1 MLSNYLHKNL
11 HTFRVVPTKILQ
23 HKIVTNTPIALKIRW
38 AQAREGSTP
47 FSGTIS
53 LEDSPCDRLGS
64 VNRYEHARR
73 LIGRRSVI
81 MPSHSHSGQ
90 HWFLELT
97 LSAHSQSFTQ
107 LEQRMDKFQPLSQEE
122 IKNERQKMWD
132 YIRSQNPEASDENLN
147 RFVDEQIMPG
157 RSGKMQYF
165 AQFLEPFAVQA
176 IAITVLSHALVEATI
191 NAILALGLH
200 RAGKSDLLA
209 ILEQANVKRKWT
221 LGPKS
226 FLPKYILPRS
236 DVLFRELS
244 TLCRRRNAYLHSKIE
259 LRDEGNKVVL
269 RGSPDSGFLID
280 KDARNLVHRFLSL
293 PYELHQQLLGQ
304 VEDQSLRFTLQNI
317 LQHKGGQVLK

>member
-1 MLSNYLHKNL
+1 VEQGFGKR
-11 HTFRVVPTKILQ
+11 RVSCRI
-23 HKIVTNTPIALKIRW
+23 INTPEWRNGRRGGLKIRW
-38 AQAREGSTP
+38 SQGRVGSTP
-47 FSGTIS
+47 SSGTNF
-53 LEDSPCDRLGS
+53 LEDSPYDRPGS
-64 VNRYEHARR
+64 VNRYEPARR
-73 LIGRRSVI
+73 LIGYRPVI
-81 MPSHSHSGQ
+81 MSSYSHSGQ

-97 LSAHSQSFTQ
+97 LSAHAQSFTQ
-107 LEQRMDKFQPLSQEE
+107 LEQLMDAFQPLSQEE
-122 IKNERQKMWD
+122 INNERQKMWN
-132 YIRSQNPEASDENLN
+132 YIRSQNPEASDENLK
-147 RFVDEQIMPG
+147 RFVEDQILLG
-157 RSGKMQYF
+157 RSEQMQYF

-200 RAGKSDLLA
+200 YAGKSDLFA
-209 ILEQANVKRKWT
+209 ILEQANVKHKWT

-226 FLPKYILPRS
+226 FLPEYVLPRS

-259 LRDEGNKVVL
+259 LRDKGNKVVL
-269 RGSPDSGFLID
+269 RGSPDSGLSID